1 VNTEVQLASEVIVRD
16 ADPDVSEEP
25 PSAARPEI
33 SILAGM
39 QITKAYETAN
49 WMKLMVY
56 GDPGVG
62 KTLLAATAW
71 DVEQMRPILCINIEG
86 GTMTFREKY
95 PEIDVITPRDTL
107 DPGGRVKRTGWRKLQ
122 DLYEALRKENPYRT
136 IIIDNLSET
145 QKVSMAHV
153 MHETVLKDAERDPDI
168 PAQRDWG
175 KSGEQLRR
183 FVRAF
188 RDLDCHVIYTAWA
201 AKKQDQTTGQIT
213 IEPSLPGKLA
223 AEVPGYLDIVL
234 YMYSREEKTEGGGEV
249 RMIRRVL
256 SQPTGKISIAK
267 DRSDKLP
274 TVMQDPTMAKIT
286 DLALD

>member
-1 VNTEVQLASEVIVRD
+1 MSESIARTVELDSSID
-16 ADPDVSEEP
+16 QGEEP
-25 PSAARPEI
+25 PSAVHPQLS
-33 SILAGM
+33 SIAGM
-39 QITKAYETAN
+39 HIEQAGETAN

-62 KTLLAATAW
+62 KTLLASTSW
-71 DVEQMRPILCINIEG
+71 DVEQMRPVLDINIEG

-95 PEIDVITPRDTL
+95 PEIDVVTPRDSL
-107 DPGGRVKRTGWRKLQ
+107 DGSGQIKRTGWRRLQ
-122 DLYEALRKENPYRT
+122 DLYESLRKENPYRT

-145 QKVSMAHV
+145 QKMSMANV
-153 MHETVLKDAERDPDI
+153 MRETVMKDSERDPDV

-175 KSGEQLRR
+175 KSGEQIRR

-201 AKKQDQTTGQIT
+201 ARKQDQTTGQIT

-234 YMYSREEKTEGGGEV
+234 YMYSREEKDPAGGEA
-249 RMIRRVL
+249 RMMRRLL
-256 SQPTGKISIAK
+256 SQPSGKVTIAK

-274 TVMQDPTMAKIT
+274 TVMQDPTMAKIAA
-286 DLALD
+286 LALD